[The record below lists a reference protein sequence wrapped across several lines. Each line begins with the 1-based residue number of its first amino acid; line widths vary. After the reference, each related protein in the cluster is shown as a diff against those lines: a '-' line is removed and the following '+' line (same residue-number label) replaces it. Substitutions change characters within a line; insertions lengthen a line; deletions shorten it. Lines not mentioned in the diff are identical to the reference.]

1 MRTLLC
7 APAVAEG
14 RLAVSHT
21 AYKRRGSGIMPR
33 SAKPWDGRH
42 GGVPEAVGDRRQ
54 RTGTNVSDWFFKQGG
69 RDRIIDWLSIDSRI
83 DSSLATVRAWFADT
97 WNSASSF
104 FARFKLTGWRRLAN
118 EAAGEALTLGTG
130 GLVLLYAL
138 ALPALLEFDEGR
150 FLTGRYS
157 VKFLDRYENE
167 IGKRGILH
175 NDAVP
180 LEEIPDYVIKA
191 TLATE
196 DRRFFEHFGVDVLG
210 TLRALVENLRANEV
224 VQGGSTLTQQLAKNL
239 FLSSER
245 SMTRKI
251 KEAFL
256 AVLLESRFTKREI
269 LKLYLDRAYMGGG
282 AFGVEA
288 ASQFYFGKSVRNIN
302 LSEAALLAG
311 LYKAPTKYA
320 PHINLPAARAR
331 TNEVLSNLVEAGF
344 YTSGQVHS
352 ARLSP
357 AKIVENRTTNSP
369 DWFLDWAFE
378 EVQRLAEGKGQ
389 YVLTAKTTIDLGLQR
404 AAEEALV
411 SRIRSTGRSLRARSG
426 ALVSMDVDGA
436 VRAVVGGLDY
446 GESQFNRATMARRQP
461 GSSFKP
467 YVYAMALENGYT
479 PRTTVRDSSR
489 SCGNW
494 SPKNYSGGG
503 GSGRSLSLTEA
514 LARSLN
520 TVAVDL
526 SLKLGRDKVLEMVE
540 RLGVSGIRK
549 SCSMALGDGGVTVLE
564 HTGGYATFANDGK
577 LSKPFAITEL
587 VNSQGEVIYSRE
599 RDEPKAPQ
607 VVKPEVAEELNQML
621 HAVVED
627 GTGRRAQLDFTN
639 VSGKTGTSSSYRD
652 AWFMGFTGQL
662 VTGVWIG
669 NDDYRPT
676 AGVTGGSLPA
686 QIWQSYMLVAHTD
699 MNIPTIPGLSPH
711 PRQVEEQQRLA
722 ELKRVDPALA
732 AARNVKG
739 QDKRMPT
746 ATRDALNRL
755 AAALRR
761 AASNEPVN
769 TAPGKRTEGMSP
781 RNSKAAAASPRIT
794 QPANETGR
802 AATP

>member
-1 MRTLLC
+1 M
-7 APAVAEG
+7 
-14 RLAVSHT
+14 
-21 AYKRRGSGIMPR
+21 
-33 SAKPWDGRH
+33 
-42 GGVPEAVGDRRQ
+42 
-54 RTGTNVSDWFFKQGG
+54 SDWFFKQGG
-69 RDRIIDWLSIDSRI
+69 RDRIIDWLGIDSRI
-83 DSSLATVRAWFADT
+83 DSSLAAARAWIGDI
-97 WNSASSF
+97 WNSGSSF
-104 FARFKLTGWRRLAN
+104 FARFKLTGWRRLLN
-118 EAAGEALTLGTG
+118 EFASEALTLGTG
-130 GLVLLYAL
+130 GLVVLYAL
-138 ALPALLEFDEGR
+138 ALPALLEFDENR
-150 FLTGRYS
+150 FLTGHYS
-157 VKFLDRYENE
+157 VKFLDRNGNE

-210 TLRALVENLRANEV
+210 TLRALFENLRANDV

-245 SMTRKI
+245 SIQRKI

-256 AVLLESRFTKREI
+256 AVLLESRLTKREI

-331 TNEVLSNLVEAGF
+331 TNEVLTNLVEAGF
-344 YTSGQVHS
+344 YTSGQVHA

-357 AKIVENRTTNSP
+357 ARIVENRTTNSP

-389 YVLTAKTTIDLGLQR
+389 YVLTAKTTIDMGLER

-411 SRIRSTGRSLRARSG
+411 SLIRSTGRSVRARSG
-426 ALVSMDVDGA
+426 AIVSMEPDGA
-436 VRAVVGGLDY
+436 VRAIVGGIDY
-446 GESQFNRATMARRQP
+446 GESQFNRATAARRQP

-467 YVYAMALENGYT
+467 YVYAVALENGYT

-526 SLKLGRDKVLEMVE
+526 SLRLGRDKVLEMVD
-540 RLGVSGIRK
+540 RLGVTGVK
-549 SCSMALGDGGVTVLE
+549 KTCSMALGDGGVTVLE
-564 HTGGYATFANDGK
+564 HTGGYATFASGGK
-577 LSKPFAITEL
+577 RVRPFAITEL
-587 VNSQGEVIYSRE
+587 LNSQGEAVYSRE
-599 RDEPKAPQ
+599 RDEPKPAQ
-607 VVKPEVAEELNQML
+607 VLEPEVAANMNRML

-627 GTGRRAQLDFTN
+627 GTGGRAKLDFTN
-639 VSGKTGTSSSYRD
+639 VAGKTGTSSSYRD
-652 AWFMGFTGQL
+652 AWFMGFTGSF

-669 NDDYRPT
+669 NDDFRPT
-676 AGVTGGSLPA
+676 SGVTGGSLPA
-686 QIWQSYMLVAHTD
+686 QIWHAYMSVAHTD

-711 PRQVEEQQRLA
+711 PRQIEEQQRLA

-732 AARNVKG
+732 ASRTAAG
-739 QDKRMPT
+739 HDMRMPS
-746 ATRDALNRL
+746 ATRDALKRL
-755 AAALRR
+755 ATALRK
-761 AASNEPVN
+761 AASNEPVRPESGG
-769 TAPGKRTEGMSP
+769 TRKSDASSTRKASAEAPSP
-781 RNSKAAAASPRIT
+781 PVSPAAAGTA
-794 QPANETGR
+794 R
-802 AATP
+802 ATR

>member
-1 MRTLLC
+1 M
-7 APAVAEG
+7 
-14 RLAVSHT
+14 
-21 AYKRRGSGIMPR
+21 
-33 SAKPWDGRH
+33 
-42 GGVPEAVGDRRQ
+42 
-54 RTGTNVSDWFFKQGG
+54 SDWFFKQGG

-83 DSSLATVRAWFADT
+83 DSSLATARAWISDT
-97 WNSASSF
+97 WNSATSF
-104 FARFKLTGWRRLAN
+104 FAHFKLTGWRRLLN
-118 EAAGEALTLGTG
+118 EFASESFTLGMG
-130 GLVLLYAL
+130 GLVVLYAL
-138 ALPALLEFDEGR
+138 ALPALLEFDEKR
-150 FLTGRYS
+150 FLTGHYS
-157 VKFLDRYENE
+157 VKFLDSHGNE

-210 TLRALVENLRANEV
+210 TARALFENLRANDV

-245 SMTRKI
+245 SIQRKM

-256 AVLLESRFTKREI
+256 AFLLESRLTKREI

-320 PHINLPAARAR
+320 PHVNLPASRAR
-331 TNEVLSNLVEAGF
+331 TNEVLTNLVEAGY
-344 YTSGQVHS
+344 YTSGQVHA

-357 AKIVENRTTNSP
+357 AKIIENRTAASP
-369 DWFLDWAFE
+369 DWFLDWAFD

-389 YVLTAKTTIDLGLQR
+389 YVLTAKTTIDQSLQR
-404 AAEEALV
+404 AADEALV
-411 SRIRSTGRSLRARSG
+411 SLIRSTGRSVRARSG
-426 ALVSMDVDGA
+426 ALVSMEPDGA
-436 VRAVVGGLDY
+436 VRAIVGGIDY
-446 GESQFNRATMARRQP
+446 GDSQFNRATTARRQP

-467 YVYAMALENGYT
+467 YVYAVALENGYT

-526 SLKLGRDKVLEMVE
+526 SLRLGRDKVMEMVE
-540 RLGVSGIRK
+540 RLGISGIK
-549 SCSMALGDGGVTVLE
+549 KTCSMALGDGGVTVLE
-564 HTGGYATFANDGK
+564 HTGGFATFANGGK
-577 LSKPFAITEL
+577 HVRPYVVTEL
-587 VNSQGEVIYSRE
+587 LNSQGEVVYSRE
-599 RDEPKAPQ
+599 RDESKPAQ
-607 VVKPEVAEELNQML
+607 VLEPEVAANMNRML
-621 HAVVED
+621 QAVVEE
-627 GTGRRAQLDFTN
+627 GTGGRAKLDFTN
-639 VSGKTGTSSSYRD
+639 VAGKTGTSSSYRD
-652 AWFMGFTGQL
+652 AWFVGYTGAM

-676 AGVTGGSLPA
+676 SGVTGGSLPA
-686 QIWQSYMLVAHTD
+686 QIWHAYMSVAHTD

-711 PRQVEEQQRLA
+711 PRQIEEQQRIA
-722 ELKRVDPALA
+722 ELKRVDPALFA
-732 AARNVKG
+732 SRAGGGRDV
-739 QDKRMPT
+739 RMPST
-746 ATRDALNRL
+746 TRDALKRL
-755 AAALRR
+755 ATAMRKAAG
-761 AASNEPVN
+761 NEPV
-769 TAPGKRTEGMSP
+769 TPDAGGGTKKSDGSTTR
-781 RNSKAAAASPRIT
+781 KAEADSLDT
-794 QPANETGR
+794 KNERSTSETLR
-802 AATP
+802 ATR

>member
-1 MRTLLC
+1 M
-7 APAVAEG
+7 
-14 RLAVSHT
+14 
-21 AYKRRGSGIMPR
+21 
-33 SAKPWDGRH
+33 
-42 GGVPEAVGDRRQ
+42 
-54 RTGTNVSDWFFKQGG
+54 SDWFFKQGG
-69 RDRIIDWLSIDSRI
+69 RDRLIDWMGIDSRI
-83 DSSLATVRAWFADT
+83 DSSLATARAWISDK
-97 WNSASSF
+97 WNQSSSF
-104 FARFKLTGWRRLAN
+104 FARFKLTGWRRLLN
-118 EAAGEALTLGTG
+118 EAASEALTLGTG

-157 VKFLDRYENE
+157 VKFLDRNGNE

-175 NDAVP
+175 NDAIP

-210 TLRALVENLRANEV
+210 TARALVENLRANDV

-245 SMTRKI
+245 SITRKL

-256 AVLLESRFTKREI
+256 AFLLESRFTKHEI

-288 ASQFYFGKSVRNIN
+288 ASQFYFGKSVRDIN

-344 YTSGQVHS
+344 YTSGQVHA

-357 AKIVENRTTNSP
+357 AKIVENRTNNSP
-369 DWFLDWAFE
+369 DWYLDWAFE

-389 YVLTAKTTIDLGLQR
+389 YVLTARTTIDLGLQR

-411 SRIRSTGRSLRARSG
+411 SRIRSSGRALRARSG

-446 GESQFNRATMARRQP
+446 GESQFNRATAARRQP

-467 YVYAMALENGYT
+467 YVYAVALENGFN

-526 SLKLGRDKVLEMVE
+526 SLRIGREKVLEMVE
-540 RLGVSGIRK
+540 RLHVSGIRK

-564 HTGGYATFANDGK
+564 HTGGYATFANGGK
-577 LSKPFAITEL
+577 LARPYAIMEL
-587 VNSQGEVIYSRE
+587 TNSQGEVIYSRE
-599 RDEPKAPQ
+599 RDEPQAPQ
-607 VVKPEVAEELNQML
+607 VLTREVAEQLNTML
-621 HAVVED
+621 QAVVEG
-627 GTGRRAQLDFTN
+627 GTGGRAKLDFTN
-639 VSGKTGTSSSYRD
+639 VAGKTGTSSSYRD
-652 AWFMGFTGQL
+652 AWFMGFTGQY

-669 NDDYRPT
+669 NDDFRPT
-676 AGVTGGSLPA
+676 AGITGGSLPA
-686 QIWQSYMLVAHTD
+686 EIWQSYMSVAHTD
-699 MNIPTIPGLSPH
+699 MNIPTIPGLAPH
-711 PRQVEEQQRLA
+711 PRQIEEQQRIA
-722 ELKRVDPALA
+722 ELKRTDPGLTSAPA
-732 AARNVKG
+732 GGGR
-739 QDKRMPT
+739 DKRMSAT
-746 ATRDALNRL
+746 TRDALKRL
-755 AAALRR
+755 ATALRK
-761 AASNEPVN
+761 AAGQEPVRPE
-769 TAPGKRTEGMSP
+769 APPARRTDTVTETRKASAETGPAGPAAPSATPGDPDRISP
-781 RNSKAAAASPRIT
+781 R
-794 QPANETGR
+794 
-802 AATP
+802 